1 VKLSSSILDFSD
13 TITSENIRAEES
25 VMMVRH
31 YCLDEEEEVVRMLRK
46 EGMELERAE
55 RVARDEV
62 AWMLEW
68 RRREELERKK
78 RRVGRQK
85 ARCGREGRTWGMYG
99 GALLCAVGWEGVG
112 RRGCVCGSSEL
123 GGMMEWFVSL

>member
-1 VKLSSSILDFSD
+1 M
-13 TITSENIRAEES
+13 R
-25 VMMVRH
+25 
-31 YCLDEEEEVVRMLRK
+31 
-46 EGMELERAE
+46 
-55 RVARDEV
+55 V

-123 GGMMEWFVSL
+123 GGMMEWFVSLWHRSSLMNSAALLHSLLEL